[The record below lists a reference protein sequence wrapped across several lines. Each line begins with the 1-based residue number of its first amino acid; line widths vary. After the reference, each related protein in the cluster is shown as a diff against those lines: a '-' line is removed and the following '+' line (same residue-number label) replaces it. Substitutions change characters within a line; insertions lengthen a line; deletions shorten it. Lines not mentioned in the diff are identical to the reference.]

1 LTKWDGISH
10 SPDVGT
16 AGIAFRLWTWAAL
29 LRVLKHVVPLATLVR
44 MMHARPRRVAPVVTD
59 DIERYLHT
67 SGRFP
72 RRPPGNCLERSLG
85 VYRLL
90 CQAGASPELLVGMRR
105 LPSHPIEGH
114 VWVRAA
120 GRPIGETAASLHE
133 FQLTASFDEY
143 GRRTPASPTGDRDRR
158 SA

>member
-1 LTKWDGISH
+1 MTKWDGISH

-44 MMHARPRRVAPVVTD
+44 MMHARPSRVTPDVTD

-72 RRPPGNCLERSLG
+72 GVRREIVSNAVWACIGCS
-85 VYRLL
+85 V
-90 CQAGASPELLVGMRR
+90 RR
-105 LPSHPIEGH
+105 VRHPSC
-114 VWVRAA
+114 W
-120 GRPIGETAASLHE
+120 
-133 FQLTASFDEY
+133 
-143 GRRTPASPTGDRDRR
+143 
-158 SA
+158 

>member
-1 LTKWDGISH
+1 M
-10 SPDVGT
+10 GT
-16 AGIAFRLWTWAAL
+16 AAIAFRLWTWAAG
-29 LRVLKHVVPLATLVR
+29 LRVLKHVVPLTTLVR
-44 MMHARPRRVAPVVTD
+44 MMHARPGRLAPCVAD

-72 RRPPGNCLERSLG
+72 HRPPGNCLERSLG

-90 CQAGASPELLVGMRR
+90 CQAGASPELLVGMRH
-105 LPSHPIEGH
+105 LPSRPIEGH
-114 VWVRAA
+114 VWVRAG

-133 FQLTASFDEY
+133 FQLTTSFDEF
-143 GRRTPASPTGDRDRR
+143 GRRRDPASSAGGRDRR

>member
-1 LTKWDGISH
+1 M
-10 SPDVGT
+10 GT

-44 MMHARPRRVAPVVTD
+44 MMHARPSRVAPGLTD
-59 DIERYLHT
+59 DIERYLQT

-133 FQLTASFDEY
+133 FQLTASFDEN